1 MLSAISEV
9 IAEGKQLLD
18 KVFGY
23 DEAGAVSNVRK
34 YGQVME
40 EEYRNEWIY
49 IKSLIPR
56 EYMYLFVEE
65 KKKKEAWEE

>member
-1 MLSAISEV
+1 M
-9 IAEGKQLLD
+9 
-18 KVFGY
+18 FGY

-40 EEYRNEWIY
+40 EEYRNEGIY
-49 IKSLIPR
+49 IKALIPR